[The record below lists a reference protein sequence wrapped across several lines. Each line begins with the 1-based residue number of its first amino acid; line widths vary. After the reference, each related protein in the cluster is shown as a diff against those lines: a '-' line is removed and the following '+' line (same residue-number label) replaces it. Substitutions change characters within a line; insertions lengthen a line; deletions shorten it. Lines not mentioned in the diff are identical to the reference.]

1 MIVHVL
7 GYFLLIIALI
17 AFNIVNYSFVPFLLS
32 CILIIITIIS
42 LVVVI
47 ILRINTNVV
56 FEEENSVGERHN
68 KQLVR
73 LVVTNTSLL
82 PLLRCIIYVEA
93 KHNSNLRKTT
103 KKVKTMCMGNSSQTC
118 EFYMDCP
125 DCEMISLRI
134 KKIYVCDFINLFVLR
149 KKSES
154 SNMLIVLPQTPDI
167 DLIQKM
173 SYVISNEESMIYSD
187 KKPGDD
193 PTEIFAIR
201 EYKGGD
207 KIRNIHW
214 KLSSKTV
221 DLMVK
226 DYGLPLMENDNVII
240 DIFQYQ
246 KADKKIRNEMF
257 DLLYGLINAMTRRG
271 YGFNACIY
279 DGEYQKL
286 RIETQSD
293 IYNLFT
299 KVYGI
304 KPYPPL
310 ENSAANMFYSEQ
322 IGRQNRIFYVTEYLD
337 EDTVGQMR
345 ILKETGYVYY
355 LIPGHVDNSYMPV
368 KFEG

>member
-1 MIVHVL
+1 MIGHVL
-7 GYFLLIIALI
+7 IYFLLVAVLI
-17 AFNIVNYSFVPFLLS
+17 AFNIVNYSFVPFLLC
-32 CILIIITIIS
+32 CIFIIITIIS
-42 LVVVI
+42 LIVVI
-47 ILRINTNVV
+47 ILRINTDVV
-56 FEEENSVGERHN
+56 FEEENSVGERLN

-73 LVVTNTSLL
+73 LVVTNTSFL
-82 PLLRCIIYVEA
+82 PLLRCKIYVEA
-93 KHNSNLRKTT
+93 VHGSSSRKVI
-103 KKVKTMCMGNSSQTC
+103 KKVKTMCMGNSSQIC

-125 DCEMISLRI
+125 DCETISFRI
-134 KKIYVCDFINLFVLR
+134 KKIYIYDFLNFLVLR
-149 KKSES
+149 KKSAS
-154 SNMLIVLPQTPDI
+154 ANMLIVLPQPPDI

-173 SYVISNEESMIYSD
+173 SYVITNEESMIYSD

-240 DIFQYQ
+240 DIFKYQ
-246 KADKKIRNEMF
+246 KTDKKIRNEMF

-279 DGEYQKL
+279 DGSYQKL

-293 IYNLFT
+293 IYYLFT

-304 KPYPPL
+304 KPYPSL

-322 IGRQNRIFYVTEYLD
+322 TGRQNRIFYITEYLD
-337 EDTVGQMR
+337 ENTAAQMR

-355 LIPGHVDNSYMPV
+355 LIPGHVYNSYMPV

>member
-1 MIVHVL
+1 MIGHVL
-7 GYFLLIIALI
+7 IYFLLVAILI

-32 CILIIITIIS
+32 CIFIMITIIS
-42 LVVVI
+42 FVIVI
-47 ILRINTNVV
+47 ILRVNTNVV
-56 FEEENSVGERHN
+56 FEEENSVGERLN
-68 KQLVR
+68 KHLVR
-73 LVVTNTSLL
+73 LVVTNTSFL
-82 PLLRCIIYVEA
+82 PLLKCKIYVEA
-93 KHNSNLRKTT
+93 NHGLNSRKII
-103 KKVKTMCMGNSSQTC
+103 KKVNTMCMGNSSQTC
-118 EFYMDCP
+118 EFYIDCP
-125 DCEMISLRI
+125 DCETISFRI
-134 KKIYVCDFINLFVLR
+134 KKIYIYDFINLLLLR

-154 SNMLIVLPQTPDI
+154 ANMLIVLPQLPDI

-173 SYVISNEESMIYSD
+173 SYVINNEESMIYSD

-240 DIFQYQ
+240 DIFQHQ
-246 KADKKIRNEMF
+246 KADKKVRNEMF
-257 DLLYGLINAMTRRG
+257 DLFYGLVNAMTRRG

-279 DGEYQKL
+279 DGNYQKL

-299 KVYGI
+299 KVYAI

-322 IGRQNRIFYVTEYLD
+322 ISRQNRIFYITEYLD
-337 EDTVGQMR
+337 ENTVGQMR

-355 LIPGHVDNSYMPV
+355 LIPGHVYNSYMPV